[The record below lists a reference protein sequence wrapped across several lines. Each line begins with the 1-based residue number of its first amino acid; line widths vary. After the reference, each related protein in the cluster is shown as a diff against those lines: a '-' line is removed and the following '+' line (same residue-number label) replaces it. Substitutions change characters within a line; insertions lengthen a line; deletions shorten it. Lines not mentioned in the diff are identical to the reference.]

1 MLFDYIEEQG
11 KKDWFSP
18 SSGYVDVGLLKNL
31 VELRKIY
38 KESGKIA
45 GLPVWSGCT
54 ITLDVVA
61 GKLAIVFKYD

>member
-1 MLFDYIEEQG
+1 MLFDYIDEQG

-54 ITLDVVA
+54 ITLDVVV